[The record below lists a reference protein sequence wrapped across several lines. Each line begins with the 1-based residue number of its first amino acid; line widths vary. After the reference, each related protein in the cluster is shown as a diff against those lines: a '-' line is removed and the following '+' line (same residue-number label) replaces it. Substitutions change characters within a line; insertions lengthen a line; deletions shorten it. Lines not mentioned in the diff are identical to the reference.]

1 MEKTMSSRL
10 SNYIEKIAVLYP
22 YQFGFRP
29 GYSTDIALINMQELI
44 TKAIDTKKYAIGIF
58 LDLANAFDT
67 VDHKILLTKLKF
79 YGISGTPLQ
88 WFLSYVLN

>member
-1 MEKTMSSRL
+1 MIERSCPITGPIQFYFFCKIMEKTTSSRL

-44 TKAIDTKKYAIGIF
+44 TKAIDTKKNMQ
-58 LDLANAFDT
+58 LESSWT
-67 VDHKILLTKLKF
+67 
-79 YGISGTPLQ
+79 
-88 WFLSYVLN
+88 